1 MLKLE
6 GLYIDDVSYKDKEGK
21 EVRQA
26 VIYSTGEGVSYRLTG
41 LNPNKYKRGETVS
54 IPVRAM
60 SFDNKITLRVI
71 E

>member
-6 GLYIDDVSYKDKEGK
+6 GIYIDDVSYTDKDGK
-21 EVRQA
+21 KVEQV
-26 VIYSTGEGVSYRLTG
+26 VIYSTGEGVSYKLTG
-41 LNPNKYKRGETVS
+41 VNKTKYKRGDLVL

-60 SFDNKITLRVI
+60 SFDNKITLRVT